1 MKTFRR
7 IQKIAAAVGLV
18 YGFWIS
24 NQMEATGQ
32 DIRTGLLLVALSIV
46 VLLGMVLPGK
56 TPSSLPAGTSTATAC
71 PDKQK
76 ADRNL
81 PDG

>member
-56 TPSSLPAGTSTATAC
+56 NPEQPTRRNIYG
-71 PDKQK
+71 
-76 ADRNL
+76 DRVSR
-81 PDG
+81 

>member
-24 NQMEATGQ
+24 NQMEATGR

-46 VLLGMVLPGK
+46 VLLGMVLPEEMK
-56 TPSSLPAGTSTATAC
+56 NEERRM
-71 PDKQK
+71 K
-76 ADRNL
+76 N
-81 PDG
+81 

>member
-7 IQKIAAAVGLV
+7 IQKITAAVGLV

-46 VLLGMVLPGK
+46 VLLGMVLPEEMK
-56 TPSSLPAGTSTATAC
+56 NEERRM
-71 PDKQK
+71 K
-76 ADRNL
+76 N
-81 PDG
+81 

>member
-1 MKTFRR
+1 MKTFRH

-46 VLLGMVLPGK
+46 VLLGMVLPEEMK
-56 TPSSLPAGTSTATAC
+56 NEERRM
-71 PDKQK
+71 K
-76 ADRNL
+76 N
-81 PDG
+81 

>member
-1 MKTFRR
+1 MKTFRC

-46 VLLGMVLPGK
+46 VLLGMVLPEEMK
-56 TPSSLPAGTSTATAC
+56 NEERRM
-71 PDKQK
+71 K
-76 ADRNL
+76 N
-81 PDG
+81 

>member
-7 IQKIAAAVGLV
+7 IQKIVAAVGLV

-46 VLLGMVLPGK
+46 VLLGMVLPEEMK
-56 TPSSLPAGTSTATAC
+56 NEERRM
-71 PDKQK
+71 K
-76 ADRNL
+76 N
-81 PDG
+81 

>member
-18 YGFWIS
+18 YGFCIR

-46 VLLGMVLPGK
+46 VLLGMVMPEEMK
-56 TPSSLPAGTSTATAC
+56 NEERRM
-71 PDKQK
+71 K
-76 ADRNL
+76 N
-81 PDG
+81 